1 MEVTVNSHENVGN
14 YVPSDCTALHLPSIV
29 CVLLNNPVRV
39 TWEYVYI
46 RFCYHSAETWANM
59 KLNVAVSNV
68 EYVESDDGVQ
78 PCAEQD
84 VE

>member
-1 MEVTVNSHENVGN
+1 M
-14 YVPSDCTALHLPSIV
+14 
-29 CVLLNNPVRV
+29 
-39 TWEYVYI
+39 
-46 RFCYHSAETWANM
+46 NM

-68 EYVESDDGVQ
+68 EYVESDDGLQ